1 MYQRA
6 EVFNLISLIWVLIAF
21 NTFPDFIQV
30 VQTFIRLTVP
40 LICARTFW
48 RLGSQRRRV
57 LWCEWLTLFP
67 TIGFIPQISHILAI
81 ILIP

>member
-6 EVFNLISLIWVLIAF
+6 EVFNLISLIWVYIAF

-40 LICARTFW
+40 LICARTF
-48 RLGSQRRRV
+48 
-57 LWCEWLTLFP
+57 
-67 TIGFIPQISHILAI
+67 
-81 ILIP
+81 